1 MGHGPE
7 QELARRIGARIRALR
22 AARGW
27 SQVDLEAHL
36 DRQVKR
42 ASLSDFETGRR
53 IPSVRTLI
61 AMASAFEVDLAT
73 MTLSPRDPRHKVAE
87 AVLTCDDTTLI
98 HVAKLLDVD
107 LDKRGA

>member
-1 MGHGPE
+1 
-7 QELARRIGARIRALR
+7 
-22 AARGW
+22 
-27 SQVDLEAHL
+27 
-36 DRQVKR
+36 
-42 ASLSDFETGRR
+42 
-53 IPSVRTLI
+53 
-61 AMASAFEVDLAT
+61 